1 MRPVKEGHLDSQ
13 ALVRS
18 LAAGG
23 TVQQLTAP
31 SSRMNANQVFRI
43 WRGDDSKVLKIYG
56 SDARQRREHHALN
69 ALEDWTHSPQVLDSG
84 VSGELHWIMF
94 ADAGKWNL
102 ETLPENPGLARTA
115 GRILRDLHETDKG
128 LVSNLERGIDQEWVA
143 IDFQSTLR
151 RLDRYRSRV
160 GVSSEFIEAARSV
173 NPPFANEPVLAHTD
187 AVPRNFIVD
196 DTGTVTLINWEWAT
210 LAPPEWDLTRAAWS
224 IGVHAG
230 PTAAASLFEGYGKVI
245 DGVVLDRWIVYHAA
259 QTLVNHTENNMST
272 HPSNVPTGL
281 VDEFNRAVLGA
292 TS

>member
-1 MRPVKEGHLDSQ
+1 MLPVKEGRLDSQ

-18 LAAGG
+18 LALGG

-31 SSRMNANQVFRI
+31 SSRMNANQVFRV

-69 ALEDWTHSPQVLDSG
+69 ALKDWTHSPQVLESG
-84 VSGELHWIMF
+84 VSGDLHWIMF

-115 GRILRDLHETDKG
+115 GRILRELHETDKA

-160 GVSSEFIEAARSV
+160 GVSSDFIEAARSV

-187 AVPRNFIVD
+187 AIPRNFVVD
-196 DTGTVTLINWEWAT
+196 DAGTVTLINWEWAT

-245 DGVVLDRWIVYHAA
+245 DGVVLDRWIVYHTA

>member
-1 MRPVKEGHLDSQ
+1 MRHVKEGRLDPQ
-13 ALVRS
+13 TLVRS

-23 TVQQLTAP
+23 TVQELTAP

-43 WRGDDSKVLKIYG
+43 WRGDDTMVLKIYG
-56 SDARQRREHHALN
+56 SDARQRRENHALN
-69 ALEDWTHSPQVLDSG
+69 ALADWEHSPEILDSG
-84 VSGELHWIMF
+84 ATGELHWIMF

-115 GRILRDLHETDKG
+115 GRILRDLHKKDTA
-128 LVSNLERGIDQEWVA
+128 LLSNLERGIDQEWVA

-173 NPPFANEPVLAHTD
+173 NPPFATEPVLAHTD
-187 AVPRNFIVD
+187 AVPRNFVVD
-196 DTGTVTLINWEWAT
+196 DAGTVTLINWEWAT

-230 PTAAASLFEGYGKVI
+230 PTASAALFEGYGKLI

-259 QTLVNHTENNMST
+259 QTLVSHTENNMST